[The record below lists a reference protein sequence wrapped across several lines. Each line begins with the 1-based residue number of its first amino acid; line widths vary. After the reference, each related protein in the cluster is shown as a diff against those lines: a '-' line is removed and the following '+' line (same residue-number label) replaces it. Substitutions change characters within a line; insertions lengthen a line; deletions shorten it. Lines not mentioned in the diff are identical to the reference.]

1 MKRIGSIVLV
11 MFFFLI
17 GFGQKEVQA
26 RSYEITNYDV
36 LVEIQRDGS
45 AFFTESITYDF
56 EGEFNEVLYELDIS
70 EVADPTDVKVS
81 MQGYLSE
88 NPFPFALS
96 DTEESGT
103 FELDNTGDYL
113 NFTVYNKMT
122 DEIQTVI
129 YQYRIPEI
137 ITNYND
143 IAEFNRKV
151 IGSAWEDPLNDV
163 DVTILLPE
171 ATAEEELRAWGH
183 GGGENSTVT
192 LEDNQK
198 ALLYVPKNPANQ
210 FVEAHVIFPT
220 RITADNPNVV
230 NEDKFDEILAQEAA
244 LAEEEERNALLFG
257 VLSAVFA
264 AFAPILP
271 ILVFLWVRRA
281 RKREI
286 PQEIHLPDHIYEL
299 PEDMTPAVMNGAVFS
314 GNVQAADISATI
326 LDLVRKGYLTIS
338 PVQIPQKGIFG
349 REKAPE
355 NSFLLT
361 QIKDTKNAPLLSHEK
376 QLLEWFISDVGN
388 GESVTLDDIENIA
401 DNSAEAKRFNENREK
416 WQERVMD
423 VATPK
428 RKTYRSK
435 DNKKAV
441 AFAALALVANIFL
454 VIAVVFFG
462 AMSGNFTAWAIVLAV
477 LGAAFSF
484 IQLMAVAVKPIM
496 TAEGERTKQEWNGFR
511 NMLKDVGDFP
521 MREVGSIALWD
532 HFLVYAVSLGVAD
545 KVMKQMQVEFPVNEI
560 QASAFGSYYYMNN
573 AIFLS
578 SLNNSINTGVTKSM
592 PTSSNSS
599 GFGGGFSGGSSGGS
613 GGGSGGGA
621 F

>member
-1 MKRIGSIVLV
+1 MKRIGSIVLF

-36 LVEIQRDGS
+36 LVEIQRNGS

-56 EGEFNEVLYELDIS
+56 EGEFNGVLYDLDIS

-88 NPFPFALS
+88 SPFPFALS
-96 DTEESGT
+96 DTEEPGT
-103 FELDNTGDYL
+103 FKLDNTGDYL

-171 ATAEEELRAWGH
+171 ATGEEELRAWGH
-183 GGGENSTVT
+183 GGDENSSVT
-192 LEDNQK
+192 LQDNQK
-198 ALLYVPKNPANQ
+198 VFLYVPQNPTNQ

-220 RITADNPNVV
+220 SITADNPNVV

-244 LAEEEERNALLFG
+244 LAEEEERNAALFG
-257 VLSAVFA
+257 MA
-264 AFAPILP
+264 AIALAIVSPILP
-271 ILVFLWVRRA
+271 ILAFLWIRKV

-338 PVQIPQKGIFG
+338 PVQIPQKGLFG

-355 NSFLLT
+355 DSFRLM

-376 QLLEWFISDVGN
+376 LLLDWFISDVGD

-401 DNSAEAKRFNENREK
+401 DNSAEAKRFNENRVK

-428 RKTYRSK
+428 RKNYRSK
-435 DNKKAV
+435 DNAKAI
-441 AFAALALVANIFL
+441 AFAVLALVASVVLLFAISAL
-454 VIAVVFFG
+454 AIATG
-462 AMSGNFTAWAIVLAV
+462 SFTAWVIILVVLSV
-477 LGAAFSF
+477 VISF
-484 IQLMAVAVKPIM
+484 IQVVTVAAKPIM
-496 TAEGERTKQEWNGFR
+496 TAEGERTKQEWAGFR

-545 KVMKQMQVEFPVNEI
+545 KVMKQMKVEFPVNEI

-578 SLNNSINTGVTKSM
+578 MLNNSINTGVTKSM

-599 GFGGGFSGGSSGGS
+599 GFGGGFGGGSSGGS

>member
-1 MKRIGSIVLV
+1 
-11 MFFFLI
+11 
-17 GFGQKEVQA
+17 
-26 RSYEITNYDV
+26 
-36 LVEIQRDGS
+36 
-45 AFFTESITYDF
+45 
-56 EGEFNEVLYELDIS
+56 
-70 EVADPTDVKVS
+70 
-81 MQGYLSE
+81 
-88 NPFPFALS
+88 
-96 DTEESGT
+96 
-103 FELDNTGDYL
+103 
-113 NFTVYNKMT
+113 
-122 DEIQTVI
+122 
-129 YQYRIPEI
+129 
-137 ITNYND
+137 
-143 IAEFNRKV
+143 
-151 IGSAWEDPLNDV
+151 
-163 DVTILLPE
+163 
-171 ATAEEELRAWGH
+171 
-183 GGGENSTVT
+183 
-192 LEDNQK
+192 
-198 ALLYVPKNPANQ
+198 
-210 FVEAHVIFPT
+210 
-220 RITADNPNVV
+220 
-230 NEDKFDEILAQEAA
+230 
-244 LAEEEERNALLFG
+244 
-257 VLSAVFA
+257 
-264 AFAPILP
+264 FAPILP

-355 NSFLLT
+355 DSFLLT